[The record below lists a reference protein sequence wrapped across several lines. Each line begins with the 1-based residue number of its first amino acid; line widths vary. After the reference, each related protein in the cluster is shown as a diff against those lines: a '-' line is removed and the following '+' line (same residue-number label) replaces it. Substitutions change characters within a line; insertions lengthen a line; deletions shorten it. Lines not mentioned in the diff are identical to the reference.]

1 MKRAACD
8 VLTRE
13 CYVKH
18 VCAQTSSVSQTKLA
32 PEKIGAFCFINRLHN
47 STRNYFIHSI
57 SSKLG
62 LVFCILQRTCL
73 PPTQKNG
80 QQILCSL
87 HRFLSCVADERKQ
100 KSVQI
105 LCFPL
110 KFPSRSNIFS
120 PPAVPPPPC
129 NLTSPGGACRLTGSA
144 IHCSSPAHP
153 HHPTSLTQPL
163 MK

>member
-73 PPTQKNG
+73 PPTQKMG
-80 QQILCSL
+80 SKFCAASTDFFLALLMREAEKRADFMFPIEVPFSVKHFLASSCS
-87 HRFLSCVADERKQ
+87 S
-100 KSVQI
+100 
-105 LCFPL
+105 
-110 KFPSRSNIFS
+110 
-120 PPAVPPPPC
+120 PPC

-153 HHPTSLTQPL
+153 HHPTSLML
-163 MK
+163 ME